1 MQADSVKRVEE
12 TGSVAG
18 RLSRPSDQETAWRR
32 LRKEFP
38 DHPLATRA
46 ALDLGNAAF
55 KRKEWKEAAA
65 QGNVATQS
73 KEDGT
78 RAEALLL
85 VGQSELKLGHY
96 RVAAKAF
103 DAVGGVKD
111 VEAEVRYRALAG
123 LGLAR
128 EQLKDLPG
136 ALAAYQSVASNTPD
150 ATLRDWARDRAQ
162 AVKNLLGRPPAGPG
176 KNGGKP

>member
-1 MQADSVKRVEE
+1 M
-12 TGSVAG
+12 
-18 RLSRPSDQETAWRR
+18 
-32 LRKEFP
+32 
-38 DHPLATRA
+38 
-46 ALDLGNAAF
+46 
-55 KRKEWKEAAA
+55 
-65 QGNVATQS
+65 
-73 KEDGT
+73 
-78 RAEALLL
+78 
-85 VGQSELKLGHY
+85 
-96 RVAAKAF
+96 AAKAF

-162 AVKNLLGRPPAGPG
+162 AVKNLLGRPPAGPS